1 MKNLLQDFI
10 DLLYPAV
17 CPGCGEV
24 YATNETNLCLSC
36 ELDLPLFQ
44 NEQPVENILGG
55 RVPIKAAAIY
65 LKFYSG
71 GQTQRLL
78 HQIKYKG
85 NRRLA
90 EFLGERFM
98 LAVGNQHKFAHTD
111 IVIPIPLHEAKYRQ
125 RGYNQSALIAT
136 GIGKIL
142 AKPIEVN
149 SVFRVARSETQTR
162 KSREARWT
170 NVKGIFSCHKDC
182 LSGKHI
188 LLVDDVITTGAT
200 MEACAQAILDSG
212 AASISF
218 AALATAM

>member
-1 MKNLLQDFI
+1 MKNLLQDFV

-17 CPGCGEV
+17 CPGCGVV
-24 YATNETNLCLSC
+24 YASGETNLCLSC

-44 NEQPVENILGG
+44 NEQPVEHILGG
-55 RVPIKAAAIY
+55 RIPIKAAAIY

-90 EFLGERFM
+90 EYLGARFM
-98 LAVGNQHKFAHTD
+98 LADGNRKKFAD
-111 IVIPIPLHEAKYRQ
+111 VDLIIPVPLHEKKYQQ

-136 GIGKIL
+136 GIANIL
-142 AKPIEVN
+142 EKPIDVN
-149 SVFRVARSETQTR
+149 SVVRVARSETQTR
-162 KSREARWT
+162 KSREERWT
-170 NVKGIFSCHKDC
+170 NVAGIFTGQGKS
-182 LSGKHI
+182 LAGKHV
-188 LLVDDVITTGAT
+188 LLIDDVITTGAT
-200 MEACAQAILDSG
+200 MEACGQVVLESG